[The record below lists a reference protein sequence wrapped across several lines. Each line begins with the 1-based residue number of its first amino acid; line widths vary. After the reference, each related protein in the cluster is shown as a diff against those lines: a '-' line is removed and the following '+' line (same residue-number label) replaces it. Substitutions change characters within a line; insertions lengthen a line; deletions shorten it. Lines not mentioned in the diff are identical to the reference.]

1 MKKYN
6 VGVVGAT
13 GMVGQ
18 RFMTLLAEHPW
29 FNVTVLAASS
39 RSAGKTYEEAIGN
52 KWCMDTP
59 LPDKF
64 KKMVIKDAENDI
76 DEITSSVDFVFCA
89 VNMKKEEIMNLIS
102 GLARSTGWYSDLY
115 LSIMEMDEEDR
126 NGYLAY
132 LESQNF
138 KSDLDFV
145 IWYEEGRRI

>member
-1 MKKYN
+1 MK
-6 VGVVGAT
+6 
-13 GMVGQ
+13 
-18 RFMTLLAEHPW
+18 R
-29 FNVTVLAASS
+29 
-39 RSAGKTYEEAIGN
+39 
-52 KWCMDTP
+52 
-59 LPDKF
+59 
-64 KKMVIKDAENDI
+64 
-76 DEITSSVDFVFCA
+76 
-89 VNMKKEEIMNLIS
+89 EEIMNLIS